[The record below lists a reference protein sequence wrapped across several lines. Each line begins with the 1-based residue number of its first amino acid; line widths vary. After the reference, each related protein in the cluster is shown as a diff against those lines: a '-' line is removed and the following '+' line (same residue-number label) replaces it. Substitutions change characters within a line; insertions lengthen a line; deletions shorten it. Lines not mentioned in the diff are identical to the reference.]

1 MRQDTAKKAL
11 RKNIMGK
18 IKIPYQELL
27 DNGFTKHGNWY
38 IKGNVSVN
46 LWSQTLLHG
55 GNPSFHIE
63 IDEVE
68 PHGDITLKD
77 VMALSEIMAKL
88 TGY

>member
-1 MRQDTAKKAL
+1 
-11 RKNIMGK
+11 MGK

-46 LWSQTLLHG
+46 LLSQTLLHSG
-55 GNPSFHIE
+55 KPSFYIE

-68 PHGDITLKD
+68 PQEDITLKD
-77 VMALSEIMAKL
+77 VMALSEIMSKL